1 MEWAKSLARAE
12 RWEEEVLL
20 LREEMRRVLVYLDH
34 KAEWWKVQ
42 GSSRK
47 DCEPVLESG
56 LRAYAAK
63 QATVCVRLAEDFAA
77 MWLQGIRDASLPPPK
92 TWPVRY
98 LNVSASAKHIQLRLD
113 RNQLRKRAISSIVT
127 TN

>member
-34 KAEWWKVQ
+34 KAERWRDQ
-42 GSSRK
+42 GLCREG
-47 DCEPVLESG
+47 CEPVLESG

-63 QATVCVRLAEDFAA
+63 QATVCERLADNFAA
-77 MWLQGIRDASLPPPK
+77 MWLQGIQDASLPLPK
-92 TWPVRY
+92 TWPARY
-98 LNVSASAKHIQLRLD
+98 LSVSMSAKHIQLRLD
-113 RNQLRKRAISSIVT
+113 RNQLRKRCINSLVT
-127 TN
+127 ID